1 MRKGKM
7 MLRLCIVGIL
17 GIPLLAG
24 ASTSETRNI
33 SLTLLSPQPTCNV
46 TVRSVL
52 ELGNITMGDN
62 PHSPFPVSISC
73 TGTVK
78 SALTAR
84 NKTGILQ
91 TDQSSVFVSMSNA
104 GAANGPFLWLQD
116 GNSKVR
122 LTGQSVDAFCTAT
135 NTSRTCNLTPWTRSV
150 GDSGW
155 GTGAV
160 TINFEI
166 IYPA

>member
-1 MRKGKM
+1 MRKGNV
-7 MLRLCIVGIL
+7 MLRLYTVGLL
-17 GIPLLAG
+17 GLPFLAG

-33 SLTLLSPQPTCNV
+33 YLILHSPQPTCNV
-46 TVRSVL
+46 TVRSTL
-52 ELGNITMGDN
+52 ELGSITIGDS

-84 NKTGILQ
+84 NKTGTLQ
-91 TDQSSVFVSMSNA
+91 TDQYRVFVPMSNA

-116 GNSKVR
+116 GNSKLK
-122 LTGQSVDAFCTAT
+122 LTGQSVDAFCTGT
-135 NTSRTCNLTPWTRSV
+135 STSRTCNVTPWTRAE

-155 GTGAV
+155 GNGAA